1 MGQPCGGRARGLPTT
16 GKVTLSHPLAR
27 AVLTSSPVEAACC
40 DIGTRQLLGRH
51 RTWRPHFAF
60 SSQSPEAF
68 PRGLLR
74 GHDSFHPVLP
84 GLWGSLRGA
93 FSWFWRGALVTAT
106 VGMAWAPKWDL
117 RLP

>member
-1 MGQPCGGRARGLPTT
+1 MGTALWRRGLWSPQH
-16 GKVTLSHPLAR
+16 GKVTLPHPLAR
-27 AVLTSSPVEAACC
+27 AVLTSSPVEATCC
-40 DIGTRQLLGRH
+40 DIGIRQLLGRH

-60 SSQSPEAF
+60 SYQSPEAF

-84 GLWGSLRGA
+84 GSCGINAWG
-93 FSWFWRGALVTAT
+93 FSGFWRGALVTAT
-106 VGMAWAPKWDL
+106 DGMAWAPKWDI